1 MHNTYLSLRGYSGRG
16 LPDHRR
22 HGQGCSSHNDG
33 WGIPAEETR
42 GYEQTAQ
49 WPQRGAGQGWKGTGV
64 CTCWESCKCR
74 ETKPLALAPE
84 NRTGNSSAE
93 EEFCNI
99 EWIVT
104 TVMVWMCSPFRV
116 LSVGSQ
122 GSSPN
127 QSKVL
132 GDLSLVSGDVPLT
145 YANIGLQELSGRA
158 QPASLKAL
166 EKVWWVQ

>member
-1 MHNTYLSLRGYSGRG
+1 MS
-16 LPDHRR
+16 
-22 HGQGCSSHNDG
+22 
-33 WGIPAEETR
+33 
-42 GYEQTAQ
+42 
-49 WPQRGAGQGWKGTGV
+49 
-64 CTCWESCKCR
+64 
-74 ETKPLALAPE
+74 E
-84 NRTGNSSAE
+84 NRSAE

-99 EWIVT
+99 GGIVSS
-104 TVMVWMCSPFRV
+104 VIVWMCSPFRV

-132 GDLSLVSGDVPLT
+132 RGLSLASGDVPRT